1 MNWEALGAI
10 GEMAGS
16 LLVLLTLIYL
26 AVQVRQVKND
36 LHISGYREI
45 NKMFSDTSATITPE
59 VAKILTKIT
68 NGEELEGWENVLR
81 DEYFFRYMNTV
92 EITWEHERVNAIDV
106 SSESALET
114 ISWYLRKPGLE
125 QWWKENRGGYLDHW
139 QQVVDR
145 IYEENGGD
153 A

>member
-26 AVQVRQVKND
+26 AVQVRQV
-36 LHISGYREI
+36 
-45 NKMFSDTSATITPE
+45 TE